1 MLRRGI
7 GRVGRPGLI
16 GTMART
22 AVVAGTATAVSGGVA
37 RRQQARA
44 QESAEAEAWREQQAQ
59 PPPPVAAPPLPADLV
74 TQLRE
79 LAELKDQGILTQQEF
94 DAQKARLLGS

>member
-1 MLRRGI
+1 
-7 GRVGRPGLI
+7 
-16 GTMART
+16 MART

-44 QESAEAEAWREQQAQ
+44 QQSADAQAWEQQQAA
-59 PPPPVAAPPLPADLV
+59 PPPPLAPPPAPPPADLV

-94 DAQKARLLGS
+94 DTQKARLLGS